1 VSAARAVLFG
11 QPLFVV
17 ALTLLAYQLALVVQR
32 RSGWLLAQPV
42 LVATLLLVGVVLLQG
57 SLWLFDSGLRRYHA
71 NDLQDEA
78 ESLLAALVRDARGV
92 ELDEQRV
99 NPAYHRAFSGRYFR
113 IDLGT
118 RVWRSRSLWDSE
130 LHAPPDKGLAAELVH
145 GVAGQRLLV
154 YRGDYRRFGE
164 PLSISVAQDYTPV
177 LHSLARIRWLGLG
190 LGAGGLLLVR
200 LLQALTVRRAL
211 APLEK
216 VRRQIAEL
224 QAGRLGELDS
234 RVPGELEPLVGQI
247 NRLLRHTEDSLKRSR
262 HALGNLGHALKTP
275 LAVLVALAER
285 EELRACPELRAT
297 LREQLAQIEQRLAR
311 ELGRARLAGEALP
324 GAHFD
329 CDAELPALCATL
341 AQIHPHVDIDWQA
354 PAGLRLPWDREDL
367 LELLGNL
374 LENAYRLCLGQI
386 RVSARIGAEG
396 CELVVED
403 DGPGIPADQ
412 RARILQRGERLD
424 SQHPGQG
431 IGTAVVVDILDSYDG
446 QLQLEDSSLGG
457 ACFRMRLP
465 G

>member
-1 VSAARAVLFG
+1 MTSI
-11 QPLFVV
+11 
-17 ALTLLAYQLALVVQR
+17 QR
-32 RSGWLLAQPV
+32 RLGLG

-130 LHAPPDKGLAAELVH
+130 LQPPPDKGLAAELVH

-190 LGAGGLLLVR
+190 LGAGGLLLVL

-329 CDAELPALCATL
+329 CGAELPALRATL

-374 LENAYRLCLGQI
+374 LDNACKWADSAV
-386 RVSARIGAEG
+386 RVSAGADAEG
-396 CELVVED
+396 YWLAVED
-403 DGPGIPADQ
+403 DGPGIAAEQ
-412 RARILQRGERLD
+412 RAAVVARGNRLD
-424 SQHPGQG
+424 EQVAGHGLG
-431 IGTAVVVDILDSYDG
+431 LAIVRDIAQACGGELS
-446 QLQLEDSSLGG
+446 LEDSAAFGG
-457 ACFRMRLP
+457 LRARVRLP
-465 G
+465 RRPDIAR